1 MNDDNADDD
10 ANADT
15 DDDDNGDDDD
25 DNDNDDADTDDD
37 EDDNGDDDDDEDAQ
51 VSKLHITDE
60 LLFHL
65 IKNLAANLNHLV
77 RSKLQKQ
84 ISNKYQTNI
93 KQISVFNESKFSTNI
108 DQIWFHMSL
117 SYIK

>member
-10 ANADT
+10 A
-15 DDDDNGDDDD
+15 
-25 DNDNDDADTDDD
+25 DDADTDDD
-37 EDDNGDDDDDEDAQ
+37 DDDDKDDNDDDDDDDDDDAQ

-77 RSKLQKQ
+77 RSKLQKR

-93 KQISVFNESKFSTNI
+93 KQI
-108 DQIWFHMSL
+108 
-117 SYIK
+117 